1 MLYGLGLIVLLLST
15 CVVSESVLVPLGVAV
30 VGIGLMMLGSNRR
43 ENEHNG
49 TNGR

>member
-1 MLYGLGLIVLLLST
+1 MLYGIGIIVLLLST

-30 VGIGLMMLGSNRR
+30 IGIGLMMLGSNGK
-43 ENEHNG
+43 EK

>member
-30 VGIGLMMLGSNRR
+30 VGIGLMMLGSKRK
-43 ENEHNG
+43 ENG

>member
-30 VGIGLMMLGSNRR
+30 VGIGLMMLGSNRK
-43 ENEHNG
+43 ENG